1 MTQKSDLAGFVTPH
15 QYFINS
21 SCRDASHRSNPSRE
35 IRTFLPTLQNL
46 KHPFSAYREIACLDM
61 NALEAASAREMYSSC
76 LSSEQFSPK
85 EFSPE
90 PVACAD
96 CRFSMSESKADRNV
110 FSRFPHE
117 IFSSEPSSSETTI
130 WFPFPEDLSPED
142 LSPADLSPEDLSSRN
157 LSSESVRSL

>member
-61 NALEAASAREMYSSC
+61 NALEAASAREIYSSC
-76 LSSEQFSPK
+76 LSSEQFSP
-85 EFSPE
+85 E
-90 PVACAD
+90 PAACAD

-130 WFPFPEDLSPED
+130 WFPLPEDLSPED
-142 LSPADLSPEDLSSRN
+142 LSPANLLPEDLTSRDL
-157 LSSESVRSL
+157 LSASVRSL

>member
-21 SCRDASHRSNPSRE
+21 SYRVASHRSNPSRE

-76 LSSEQFSPK
+76 LSSEQFSP
-85 EFSPE
+85 E
-90 PVACAD
+90 PAACAD

-117 IFSSEPSSSETTI
+117 IFSSEPSSSETAI
-130 WFPFPEDLSPED
+130 WSPFPEDLSPED
-142 LSPADLSPEDLSSRN
+142 LSPADLLPEDLSSRD